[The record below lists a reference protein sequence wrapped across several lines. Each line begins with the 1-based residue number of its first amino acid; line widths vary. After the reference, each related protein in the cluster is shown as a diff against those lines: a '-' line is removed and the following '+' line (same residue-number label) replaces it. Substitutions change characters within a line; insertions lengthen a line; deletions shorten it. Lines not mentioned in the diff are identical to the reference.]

1 MSIGSF
7 LKLVEIQTKIASMTP
22 FLLGS
27 IFAVYRYNQFSLSN
41 FIMMFISL
49 LSFDM
54 ATTAINNYID
64 YKKASKTHGYGYER
78 HNAIVRD
85 NLKESTVIAVI
96 VALLAI
102 AVAFGILLFLNTSL
116 LVLVIGVISFAVG
129 ILYTFGPIPISRMP
143 LGEMFSG
150 LFMGFV
156 IIFLA
161 TYIHI
166 VDLNLFELSLANSI
180 LILNIDLYELLVLFL
195 IALPATLG
203 IAVIMLANN
212 ICDIEDD
219 LENKRYTLPIYIGK
233 AKALK
238 LFKALYYITFADIV
252 VLLLLGI
259 LPLITIPAL
268 LTVIPVK
275 KNIDL
280 FMKLQSK
287 KDTFVVAIK
296 NFVLINASLVILL
309 LGSGLSNLPSII

>member
-27 IFAVYRYNQFSLSN
+27 IFAVYRYSQFSLSN

-166 VDLNLFELSLANSI
+166 VDLNLFELSITNSI

-238 LFKALYYITFADIV
+238 LFKALYYIVYADIV

-275 KNIDL
+275 KNIDH

>member
-166 VDLNLFELSLANSI
+166 VDLNLFELSITNSI

-238 LFKALYYITFADIV
+238 LFKALYYIVYADIV

-275 KNIDL
+275 KNIDH